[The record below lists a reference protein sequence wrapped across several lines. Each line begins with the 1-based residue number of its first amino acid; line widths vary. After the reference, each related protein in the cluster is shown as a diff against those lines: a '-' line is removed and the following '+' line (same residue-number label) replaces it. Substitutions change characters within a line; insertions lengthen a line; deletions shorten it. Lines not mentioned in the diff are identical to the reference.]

1 MCFGFLCLRSGARLR
16 SVVQSINDLEGVEV
30 QFSSVAIPADGGVLI
45 GTSDQVRVAVPQGGI
60 VLVIKGGVSCADRAD
75 CLQFGNIL
83 GPAERRSSNCLQM
96 IQ

>member
-1 MCFGFLCLRSGARLR
+1 MCFGFLCLRSGARLGG
-16 SVVQSINDLEGVEV
+16 VVQGVDDLEGVEV
-30 QFSSVAIPADGGVLI
+30 KFSSVAIPTDGGVLV
-45 GTSDQVRVAVPQGGI
+45 GTSDQIRVAVPQGGVI
-60 VLVIKGGVSCADRAD
+60 LVIKGGVSCADRAD